1 MKRLYV
7 SLLLT
12 VSLVCSMS
20 LYSQTTTESIKQNNI
35 LTATSFRDVARK
47 VSPNVVSIRLKR
59 SIVSSFGQQ
68 SAHRPK
74 LIVPFGMSDEL
85 REQLERMLDEQYL
98 HLYPGEPKEKSYVG
112 SGSGVIIHEDGYII
126 TSYHVIANCSP
137 DNIEVTLADGTRYDK
152 ADIIGYDEL
161 TDIGIIKIDGGK
173 MKSSAVW
180 GDSDSLE
187 PGDFVVAIGNSLDFS
202 NSISEGIISAKHRVI
217 KKTPIEDLI
226 QTTAMINP
234 GNSGGAL
241 CNLAGEVIG
250 INMAIATDTGLWSG
264 VGFAIPSRIAKNVSD
279 QIMSKGYVSRGFLGI
294 GMSLINTDLAKQI
307 NYTKPYGIMITNVT
321 KGEPADRA
329 GLKRYDII
337 AKVDGQEIKD
347 SSDIMKIVGGKNS
360 GDTVELEV
368 YKSTNEN
375 QASAPEVIKI
385 QLSERPV
392 AKPTIIGK
400 KLNASTGNQLLGLDV
415 KRQPDGKG
423 LLVVSVDPQS
433 QSSDA
438 GINIGDII
446 YEVNKTPVNSEDE
459 LRNAFS
465 QQVSNETHLVYLERN
480 KQSVF
485 VQIPTKK

>member
-1 MKRLYV
+1 M
-7 SLLLT
+7 
-12 VSLVCSMS
+12 
-20 LYSQTTTESIKQNNI
+20 
-35 LTATSFRDVARK
+35 
-47 VSPNVVSIRLKR
+47 
-59 SIVSSFGQQ
+59 
-68 SAHRPK
+68 
-74 LIVPFGMSDEL
+74 
-85 REQLERMLDEQYL
+85 
-98 HLYPGEPKEKSYVG
+98 
-112 SGSGVIIHEDGYII
+112 
-126 TSYHVIANCSP
+126 
-137 DNIEVTLADGTRYDK
+137 
-152 ADIIGYDEL
+152 
-161 TDIGIIKIDGGK
+161 
-173 MKSSAVW
+173 
-180 GDSDSLE
+180 
-187 PGDFVVAIGNSLDFS
+187 
-202 NSISEGIISAKHRVI
+202 
-217 KKTPIEDLI
+217 
-226 QTTAMINP
+226 
-234 GNSGGAL
+234 
-241 CNLAGEVIG
+241 IG